1 MDFRVLFWK
10 RLWKITVFGLKSGA
24 RIWRTG
30 RHTLTKNSQEYPPPP
45 ENLLLLHLFNK
56 RANISEPRLVKLE
69 CAKRLI
75 KGARAAEG
83 ACFPSRLEN
92 WLIIM
97 HQGANVFKRGE
108 TKYWR
113 AIREDQSTNPSSQHL
128 KLIWIPKKGS
138 NSVLLYLWIDSIW
151 TELKWSEY
159 QHYSADLF
167 S

>member
-1 MDFRVLFWK
+1 MDFRVLVWK
-10 RLWKITVFGLKSGA
+10 RLWKIRKKRSGSEELRGTPPP
-24 RIWRTG
+24 RILRST
-30 RHTLTKNSQEYPPPP
+30 TPP
-45 ENLLLLHLFNK
+45 ENLLLLHLFNLP
-56 RANISEPRLVKLE
+56 ANISELRLVKLE
-69 CAKRLI
+69 CVKRLI
-75 KGARAAEG
+75 NGARAAEG

-128 KLIWIPKKGS
+128 KLIWIPRDRIQCSCIFELILYERNS
-138 NSVLLYLWIDSIW
+138 NDESINIEVLLF
-151 TELKWSEY
+151 
-159 QHYSADLF
+159 F